1 MTTTSD
7 FADIARRAAERATA
21 KGGPAAEAAAQAA
34 KATASICEADAL
46 IQQAMGLLADH
57 SGGRGAVEAALEALH
72 EAGQRTSTAR
82 YLACRAAEISAKP
95 AG

>member
-7 FADIARRAAERATA
+7 FADIARRAAERAQA
-21 KGGPAAEAAAQAA
+21 QGGIAAEAATLAA

-46 IQQAMGLLADH
+46 IQQAIGLLADPFA
-57 SGGRGAVEAALEALH
+57 GRGAVEAALEALH

-95 AG
+95 VE

>member
-1 MTTTSD
+1 MSTTSD
-7 FADIARRAAERATA
+7 FADIARRAAERAQA
-21 KGGPAAEAAAQAA
+21 QGGNAAEAAAQAA
-34 KATASICEADAL
+34 KATTSICEADAF
-46 IQQAMGLLADH
+46 IQQAIGLLADPF
-57 SGGRGAVEAALEALH
+57 GGRPAVEAALEALH

>member
-1 MTTTSD
+1 MSTTSD
-7 FADIARRAAERATA
+7 FADIARRAAERAQA
-21 KGGPAAEAAAQAA
+21 KGGNAAEAAAQAA

-46 IQQAMGLLADH
+46 IQQAIGLLADP
-57 SGGRGAVEAALEALH
+57 SAGRAAVEAALEALH